1 MSRPFSVVLLIA
13 LLASGGC
20 TSRPHAPALLDES
33 VYQNDDAGF
42 RLEIPKGWIVHART
56 NLPPGEPVAQER
68 KLIGFKLAG
77 SDRPAS
83 FEISCM
89 DTPEN
94 ADLVAHF
101 TLNRQGPEA
110 WKPLGPIESMSLAN
124 VPAQRLTLTFGAG
137 ANAQRK
143 EVVSV
148 RRGGRVYFFTLVSAP
163 DDVGTREKV
172 RRELSRITW
181 KAD

>member
-1 MSRPFSVVLLIA
+1 MSRPISVVLLIA
-13 LLASGGC
+13 SLTNGGC
-20 TSRPHAPALLDES
+20 SSRPHAPAILNES
-33 VYQNDDAGF
+33 VYQNDEAGF
-42 RLEIPKGWIVHART
+42 RLEIPKSWILHART
-56 NLPPGEPVAQER
+56 NLPAGERVDQER
-68 KLIGFKLAG
+68 KLIGFKLAD

-89 DTPEN
+89 DMPED

-110 WKPLGPIESMSLAN
+110 WKPVGRSESIALAN

-163 DDVGTREKV
+163 EDVGTRERV
-172 RRELSRITW
+172 RRDLSRITW
-181 KAD
+181 KTD